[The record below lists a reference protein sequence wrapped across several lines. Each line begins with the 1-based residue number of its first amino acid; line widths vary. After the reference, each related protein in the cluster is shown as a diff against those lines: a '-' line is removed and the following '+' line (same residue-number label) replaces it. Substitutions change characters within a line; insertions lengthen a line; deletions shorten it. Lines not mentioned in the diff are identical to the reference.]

1 MENKMQKYTRLA
13 TKNDLAS
20 IMKII
25 NSAKEFL
32 KKSGSTQ
39 WQNGYPNEESILED
53 IKNKSGYVFIVE
65 NKVAA
70 YAAVIIGIEP
80 TYQEIDGA
88 WKNENADYAT
98 IHRICFSN
106 DFQGQGLG
114 KMFLSNIISL
124 KYAQG
129 ISNFR
134 VDTHRLNAPM
144 QALATHNGF
153 EYRGIIQCNEDE
165 DPDRLAY
172 ELNL

>member
-165 DPDRLAY
+165 DLDRLAY

>member
-1 MENKMQKYTRLA
+1 MQKYTRLA
-13 TKNDLAS
+13 TNNDLIS

-25 NSAKEFL
+25 DNANEFL

-39 WQNGYPNEESILED
+39 WQNSYPDEESILED

-80 TYQEIDGA
+80 TYQEINGA
-88 WKNENADYAT
+88 WKNELEDYAT
-98 IHRICFSN
+98 IHRICFSS

-124 KYAQG
+124 KYGQG

-134 VDTHRLNAPM
+134 VDTHKLNASM

-153 EYRGIIQCNEDE
+153 EYRGIIQCNEDK
-165 DPDRLAY
+165 DPARLAY

>member
-13 TKNDLAS
+13 IKNDLAS